1 MIDSKPKIGLNH
13 GLIGAHQMNFEPVGI
28 IRSDFKEK
36 FGVPRQSLMISEARA
51 IVKLNSE
58 TGYRE
63 ALNHLETFSHIW
75 IIFVFHQANDREWTP
90 TIRPPRIGGP
100 NRVGVFASR
109 SPHRPNPIGMSA
121 VKLDRID
128 FEAKGGI
135 EIHIS
140 GIDLLDETP
149 VLDIK
154 PYIPY
159 ADSILEANSGWAEGE
174 IPKFPVTY
182 SADSLAMIEK
192 FTPEYPRL
200 KELLTQTLEYD
211 PRPTSQRASMPI
223 ENSSN
228 ESREFRFRIFK
239 LDVHWKIIN
248 SGIYVIRVVEI

>member
-1 MIDSKPKIGLNH
+1 
-13 GLIGAHQMNFEPVGI
+13 MNFEPIGTI
-28 IRSDFKEK
+28 HSDFKEK

-51 IVKLNSE
+51 VLKLKPES
-58 TGYRE
+58 TFRE
-63 ALNHLETFSHIW
+63 ALNHLETFSHLW
-75 IIFVFHQANDREWTP
+75 VIFVFHLADDREWTP
-90 TIRPPRIGGP
+90 TIRPPRVGAP

-128 FEAKGGI
+128 YKAAGGI

-140 GIDLLDETP
+140 GIDLLDQTP

-174 IPKFPVTY
+174 IPKFPVKY
-182 SADSLAMIEK
+182 SDECLAVIEK
-192 FTPEYPRL
+192 HTKEHPRL
-200 KELLTQTLEYD
+200 LQLLTQTLEYD

-223 ENSSN
+223 EDIKN
-228 ESREFRFRIFK
+228 ESREFRFRIYE
-239 LDVHWKIIN
+239 LDIHWKIIN
-248 SGIYVIRVVEI
+248 GGIEVLRIVEL